1 MKEVKKEVK
10 EGAKQDAKKEVEE
23 GKMFIFTAPSGA
35 GKTTIVH
42 HLLKQYDFLDFS
54 VSATTRGKRDYEI
67 DGKDYYFLSR
77 KEFDAKI
84 KADEFVE
91 WEEVYEDRYGTL
103 KSEVERVWALGK
115 HIVFDIEVKGA
126 TNIKRLYGDRCKA
139 VFIKPPSLDILIERL
154 RNRNTE
160 SASSLRKRIARVKR
174 EMKYQYTFDEVLV
187 NDLLEVAL
195 KEAEFFVET
204 FIYGKP
210 FEEEE

>member
-1 MKEVKKEVK
+1 MKGEKT
-10 EGAKQDAKKEVEE
+10 E

-35 GKTTIVH
+35 GKTTIVR

-54 VSATTRGKRDYEI
+54 VSATTREKRVHEV
-67 DGKDYYFLSR
+67 DGKDYYFLTR
-77 KEFDAKI
+77 EEFDRRI
-84 KADEFVE
+84 ENDEFVE
-91 WEEVYEDRYGTL
+91 WENVYEDKYGTL
-103 KSEVERVWALGK
+103 KSEVERVWELGK

-126 TNIKRLYGDRCKA
+126 TNIKKMYGDRCKA
-139 VFIKPPSLDILIERL
+139 IFIKPPSLEILIERL
-154 RNRNTE
+154 KNRNTE

-174 EMKYQYTFDEVLV
+174 EMTYQNTFDEVLV
-187 NDLLEVAL
+187 NDMLEVAL